1 MLLMLILREKIIDE
15 FNISLSLILLLLN
28 RRKEKKQLIYL
39 ITHFIT
45 TSKASQYWIFARLVT
60 LPQIL

>member
-1 MLLMLILREKIIDE
+1 MLLMLILREKIIYE

-45 TSKASQYWIFARLVT
+45 SKTSQYWIFARLVT